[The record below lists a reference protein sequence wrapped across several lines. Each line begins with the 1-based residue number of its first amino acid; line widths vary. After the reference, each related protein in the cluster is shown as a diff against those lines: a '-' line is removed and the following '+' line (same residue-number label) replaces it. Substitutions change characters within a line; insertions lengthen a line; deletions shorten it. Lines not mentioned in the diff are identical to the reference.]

1 MQNIFHD
8 LFCCCLHNRLEIQE
22 EKSRGIRMHDRLFI
36 HLPHSCL
43 HLVLRFLP
51 VSTATSSIKS
61 EANLSDINAKY
72 V

>member
-1 MQNIFHD
+1 MICFAAAYITVW
-8 LFCCCLHNRLEIQE
+8 RIR
-22 EKSRGIRMHDRLFI
+22 KKRAGGIRMHDRLFI

-43 HLVLRFLP
+43 HLVLRFFP

>member
-1 MQNIFHD
+1 MICFAAVYITVWRIRKKRVG
-8 LFCCCLHNRLEIQE
+8 C
-22 EKSRGIRMHDRLFI
+22 IRMHDRLFI

-51 VSTATSSIKS
+51 VSTAISSIKS

>member
-1 MQNIFHD
+1 MICFAAVYITVWR
-8 LFCCCLHNRLEIQE
+8 FGKKRAG
-22 EKSRGIRMHDRLFI
+22 GICMHDRLFI
-36 HLPHSCL
+36 HLPYSCL